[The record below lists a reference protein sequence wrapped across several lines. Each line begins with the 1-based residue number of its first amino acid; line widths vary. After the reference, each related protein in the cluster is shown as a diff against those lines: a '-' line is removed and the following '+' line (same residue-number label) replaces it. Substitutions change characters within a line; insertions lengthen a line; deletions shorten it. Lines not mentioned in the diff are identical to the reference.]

1 MPRLALAATLLFL
14 AAPFA
19 MGQVNATSAI
29 PASQTADQPA
39 KLITF
44 DVVSIK
50 LNKSGSGITFDNVD
64 APLDGYAVKN
74 MSLKTLISNA
84 YGIREDLISSA
95 PPWVEAAHYD
105 IVAKVAGSDFA
116 QYSKLSKQQ
125 HEHMLQSV
133 LADRFKLVVHTK
145 TKDLPIYEL
154 TFAKSG
160 PKLKEA
166 KPEEQSGWG
175 VHSTGIE
182 AEAMST
188 STLAGFLA
196 QHLQKT
202 VVDKTGLA
210 GTYDFKLKWADDRGA
225 DSSSAKADGTPSD
238 PSSGPSLF
246 TAIEEQL
253 GLKLQPAKGPVDTL
267 VIDHIER
274 PSEN

>member
-125 HEHMLQSV
+125 H
-133 LADRFKLVVHTK
+133 
-145 TKDLPIYEL
+145 
-154 TFAKSG
+154 
-160 PKLKEA
+160 
-166 KPEEQSGWG
+166 
-175 VHSTGIE
+175 
-182 AEAMST
+182 
-188 STLAGFLA
+188 
-196 QHLQKT
+196 
-202 VVDKTGLA
+202 
-210 GTYDFKLKWADDRGA
+210 
-225 DSSSAKADGTPSD
+225 
-238 PSSGPSLF
+238 
-246 TAIEEQL
+246 
-253 GLKLQPAKGPVDTL
+253 
-267 VIDHIER
+267 
-274 PSEN
+274 